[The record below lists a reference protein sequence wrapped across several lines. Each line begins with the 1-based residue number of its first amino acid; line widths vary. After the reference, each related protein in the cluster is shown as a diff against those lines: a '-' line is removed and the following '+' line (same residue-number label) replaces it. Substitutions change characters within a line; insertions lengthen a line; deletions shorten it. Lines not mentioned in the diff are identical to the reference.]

1 MFQPEKNNNIWIVFS
16 HVSCTRW
23 LRYIRIWPE
32 ALFLTLDVYAT
43 LIFLIEVVN
52 TRYILSSFCI
62 SHMRKGRQPNVESAI
77 ALADKFVTN

>member
-16 HVSCTRW
+16 LVSCTRW
-23 LRYIRIWPE
+23 LRYIHFWPE
-32 ALFLTLDVYAT
+32 ALFLTLDVYAR
-43 LIFLIEVVN
+43 LIFLVEVVN

-62 SHMRKGRQPNVESAI
+62 SPMTKGRQSNVESAI